1 MHALLQIELELLCQ
15 WVYVSFSATN
25 ATLSEEQVPIPYSQ
39 QSRQSASTQLP
50 YQLLSQSIE
59 ISSCSILGAKRIKK
73 ADEEN

>member
-25 ATLSEEQVPIPYSQ
+25 ATLSEEQVRPYSQ